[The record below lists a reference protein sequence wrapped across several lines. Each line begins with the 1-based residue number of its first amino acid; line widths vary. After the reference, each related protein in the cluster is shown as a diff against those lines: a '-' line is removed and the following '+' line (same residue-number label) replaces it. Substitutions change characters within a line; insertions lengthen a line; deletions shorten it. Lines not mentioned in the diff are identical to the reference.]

1 MTFKYYELRLL
12 ASADDTY
19 EIVKW
24 DKHDKTFSVICF
36 LKYDSKKR
44 CYDVENVGMR
54 PFEACANTKGFAGWI
69 QKIVETLNYVRIF
82 EDEDD
87 FEE

>member
-12 ASADDTY
+12 AGADDTY

-24 DKHDKTFSVICF
+24 DKHHKTCSVICF

>member
-1 MTFKYYELRLL
+1 MTFKNYELLL
-12 ASADDTY
+12 QAGTDDTY

>member
-1 MTFKYYELRLL
+1 MTFKNYELLL
-12 ASADDTY
+12 QAGADDTY

-69 QKIVETLNYVRIF
+69 QKIVETLNYIRVF